1 MGLPPRWYDRRVA
14 GKRSPDAAGRSATTS
29 TTRPEKVIVLLRAGD
44 YYGTRKIGFLGNNRF
59 AEIGGRSMLDD
70 ADVVLCVPCSATWRA
85 VFPDVCRPI
94 FRSRFQPQPR
104 HLGC

>member
-1 MGLPPRWYDRRVA
+1 MVQTQTDTVVSTRLPLQ
-14 GKRSPDAAGRSATTS
+14 RS
-29 TTRPEKVIVLLRAGD
+29 
-44 YYGTRKIGFLGNNRF
+44 TRKIGFLGNNRF